1 VSRHGRRSIAT
12 TLNPALVIDSAM
24 IDPVQ
29 PKPIMAMPVAG
40 NFVAIRLTPSIIVT
54 VAET

>member
-1 VSRHGRRSIAT
+1 
-12 TLNPALVIDSAM
+12 LVIDSAM